1 MDCKRSFA
9 MNSFSLLTCSF
20 VFQENYS
27 LLIKAKSRQEGHG
40 HRGTSLPALFCPGS
54 GGSRSTAHRIPGMAV
69 AANALLSGR
78 GVTSEL
84 LQADVVQAAVV
95 VEAHFPHVNIWTM
108 QNIFAGDS
116 WTTFCYAFVVQRFS
130 EFFRLF
136 VEFLCADS
144 DKGFTYKVA
153 NCQLTG
159 WCKAGVIPGQ

>member
-1 MDCKRSFA
+1 MLFFRKTIA
-9 MNSFSLLTCSF
+9 YCSGL
-20 VFQENYS
+20 V
-27 LLIKAKSRQEGHG
+27 KAKSRQEGRG

-54 GGSRSTAHRIPGMAV
+54 GGSRSAALGIPGMAV
-69 AANALLSGR
+69 AADALLSGR

-95 VEAHFPHVNIWTM
+95 VEALFPHVNIWTK

-116 WTTFCYAFVVQRFS
+116 WTPFCYAFVVQRFS

-144 DKGFTYKVA
+144 EKAFTYKVA
-153 NCQLTG
+153 NRQLTG

>member
-1 MDCKRSFA
+1 
-9 MNSFSLLTCSF
+9 
-20 VFQENYS
+20 
-27 LLIKAKSRQEGHG
+27 
-40 HRGTSLPALFCPGS
+40 
-54 GGSRSTAHRIPGMAV
+54 MAV
-69 AANALLSGR
+69 AADALLSGR

-95 VEAHFPHVNIWTM
+95 VEALFPHVNIWTK

-116 WTTFCYAFVVQRFS
+116 WTPFCYAFVVQRFS

-144 DKGFTYKVA
+144 EKAFTYKVA
-153 NCQLTG
+153 NSQLTG